1 MLNKNNERE
10 LCYVVSI
17 DNILP
22 IEDADRVEIAVV
34 GGWRVMVRKNQFK
47 PGDLAVYFEIDSKV
61 PAREPFMFL
70 ESKGFKIKTQK
81 YFKGTVLS
89 QGLLMS
95 FEDFGWEP
103 DFHKKGDFLTKELGV
118 IYSVEEDNKRKANSV
133 NKYEDMA
140 RRHKKLFSKPP
151 FKTIM
156 KYPVGRDFLF
166 IFFGN
171 KKQKKDWPAW
181 VQKTDEER
189 CLSGST
195 KILTKDGALRIAD
208 IVNKRIN
215 TEVLS
220 YNMDKKMFEYKPIV
234 DWQRYPAN
242 KNEQKYEIEFPY
254 KPGTARVKHIRCT
267 ADHRFYTPRGYVR
280 AEELT
285 LNDELYMPDDCYAE
299 DVLPVIYGMLL
310 GDGSISQDRRVNGKI
325 RFQTCHGEK
334 QKEYLEYIQDM
345 FSTGKMI
352 FSGKS
357 GYKNE
362 NSIYKFYL
370 DADSYID
377 HNIKNDWLNKDK
389 KKTISPE
396 AIAKMTEASLAFWYM
411 DDGCLSYREG
421 LNNSG
426 YSPKIRL
433 YTCGFSYSEN
443 ELLVDMLQNKFGISC
458 HLAKHNEYPMIYIG
472 TNDTFKF
479 LKLIT
484 PYMCKSM
491 AYKTLPELEYLL
503 ETKKFSFRKT
513 KTMIKVPILKISGYK
528 DNHSTYD
535 LEVKDNH
542 NFIAQGVLTHNCQ
555 NMPWIL
561 ENKESWVAS
570 EKVDGTSTTFT
581 MKRGKKFL
589 WFAPKYEFYVCS
601 RNVVFSE
608 TKKECY
614 YPINVYFEMAEKY
627 HVQAVLE
634 KLLKE
639 NPSWDWVTL
648 QGETY
653 GEGIQKRDYT
663 LKGHN
668 FAGFNFITS
677 ADGRWDSMRAKSV
690 MEPNGIPW
698 VPIVDD
704 NYVLPDT
711 IEELLAFA
719 TGDSLI
725 DGKMREGLVFRSKD
739 GTKSFKAVSN
749 EFLMKY
755 HR

>member
-103 DFHKKGDFLTKELGV
+103 DFHKRGDFLTKELGV

-140 RRHKKLFSKPP
+140 RRHKRLFSKPP

-156 KYPVGRDFLF
+156 KYPIGRDFLF

-181 VQKTDEER
+181 VSKTDEER
-189 CLSGST
+189 
-195 KILTKDGALRIAD
+195 
-208 IVNKRIN
+208 
-215 TEVLS
+215 
-220 YNMDKKMFEYKPIV
+220 
-234 DWQRYPAN
+234 
-242 KNEQKYEIEFPY
+242 
-254 KPGTARVKHIRCT
+254 
-267 ADHRFYTPRGYVR
+267 
-280 AEELT
+280 
-285 LNDELYMPDDCYAE
+285 
-299 DVLPVIYGMLL
+299 
-310 GDGSISQDRRVNGKI
+310 
-325 RFQTCHGEK
+325 
-334 QKEYLEYIQDM
+334 IQ
-345 FSTGKMI
+345 
-352 FSGKS
+352 
-357 GYKNE
+357 
-362 NSIYKFYL
+362 
-370 DADSYID
+370 
-377 HNIKNDWLNKDK
+377 
-389 KKTISPE
+389 
-396 AIAKMTEASLAFWYM
+396 
-411 DDGCLSYREG
+411 C
-421 LNNSG
+421 
-426 YSPKIRL
+426 
-433 YTCGFSYSEN
+433 
-443 ELLVDMLQNKFGISC
+443 
-458 HLAKHNEYPMIYIG
+458 
-472 TNDTFKF
+472 
-479 LKLIT
+479 
-484 PYMCKSM
+484 
-491 AYKTLPELEYLL
+491 
-503 ETKKFSFRKT
+503 
-513 KTMIKVPILKISGYK
+513 
-528 DNHSTYD
+528 
-535 LEVKDNH
+535 
-542 NFIAQGVLTHNCQ
+542 
-555 NMPWIL
+555 MPWIL
-561 ENKESWVAS
+561 ENKEPWVAS

-614 YPINVYFEMAEKY
+614 YPTNVYFEMAEKY

-663 LKGHN
+663 LKGRN